1 MPTATL
7 ERAERFTVTA
17 ATTGRSYVISL
28 ARPLPLLGTGK
39 PPESCPILF
48 VLDSSLTFGT
58 AVERSSMYS
67 AMGLLESAVIV
78 GVGYPG
84 DVFEGLKART
94 VDFTPETPSDA
105 RNPMTFLTGT
115 EYGGADAFLAFLID
129 ELAPAVRD
137 RVPEASADR
146 LMLHGFSLG
155 GLFAA
160 YALLKRPEAFEVFS
174 ITAASLWWND
184 FAVLNE
190 RPHFV
195 ERLAAT
201 EARPRVLVGV
211 GATEQD
217 EPQSA
222 PPGIDLEELRAT
234 IRWVR
239 MVDAAREFAEE
250 LATLP
255 LGEVQ
260 YVAFE
265 GEDHAGSLTAGTGR
279 AVSFALRPSA

>member
-7 ERAERFTVTA
+7 ERAERFSIEA
-17 ATTGRSYVISL
+17 AQTGRSFDISL
-28 ARPLPLLGTGK
+28 ARPLPLLATGRS
-39 PPESCPILF
+39 PENCPILF

-58 AVERSSMYS
+58 AVERVSMYS
-67 AMGLLESAVIV
+67 AMGALHSAVIV
-78 GVGYPG
+78 GVGYAG
-84 DVFEGLKART
+84 GVFDSLQART
-94 VDFTPETPSDA
+94 VDFTPETPRDA
-105 RNPMTFLTGT
+105 RNPMTSLTGT

-174 ITAASLWWND
+174 IIAPSLWWNE
-184 FAVLNE
+184 FAVLKE
-190 RPHFV
+190 RQQFV
-195 ERLAAT
+195 KRLAET
-201 EARPRVLVGV
+201 SARPRVLVGV
-211 GATEQD
+211 GSTEQD
-217 EPQSA
+217 DPQTA
-222 PPGIDLEELRAT
+222 PAGLDLEDLRAT

-239 MVDAAREFAEE
+239 MVDAAREFAED
-250 LATLP
+250 LSTLP

-279 AVSFALRPSA
+279 AMSFALKLFA